1 MNMAIILP
9 IAVVL
14 LVLFLFSFLG
24 YVRVPSDKVAFISG
38 FRRRSVTGRLAF
50 FIRYLERVD
59 YLDLSMITVDVKTSA
74 FVPTNDFINIKADAI
89 VKL

>member
-1 MNMAIILP
+1 MAIILP
-9 IAVVL
+9 IAAVL

-38 FRRRSVTGRLAF
+38 FRRRSVTERLAF

-74 FVPTNDFINIKADAI
+74 FVPTNDFI
-89 VKL
+89 